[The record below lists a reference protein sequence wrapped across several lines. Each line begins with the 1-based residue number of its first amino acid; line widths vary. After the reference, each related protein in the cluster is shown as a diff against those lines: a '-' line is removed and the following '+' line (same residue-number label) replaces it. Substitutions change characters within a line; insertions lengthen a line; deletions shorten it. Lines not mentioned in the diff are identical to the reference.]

1 VLELLAGTSRVV
13 LDEVHGGRVERLV
26 VAGRDLLVPP
36 DVDDH
41 NYGAFPMAPW
51 AGRVRH
57 GQFSF
62 EGVEHRVSCNDP
74 PHAIHGIARDRRWRV
89 DESTGSSARL
99 SVRLDAPW
107 PLGGQVVQRFDLAP
121 ARLRLTM
128 EVHAADR
135 PMPATCGWHPWWYR
149 TPPHAPSAVELEL
162 HADAMYALDDEG
174 IPTGELVPVRAPP
187 WDDCFTRLGSPAAV
201 LRWPGATAVTVE
213 TDCPCLVVFTEPEHA
228 LCVEPQSGPPDAFN
242 LGDAAIVSPGT
253 PLVARATFRFAAE
266 TPAA

>member
-1 VLELLAGTSRVV
+1 VLELRAGTSRVV
-13 LDEVHGGRVERLV
+13 LDEIHGGRIERLV
-26 VAGRDLLVPP
+26 VGGRDLLVPP
-36 DVDDH
+36 DVDDR

-62 EGVEHRVSCNDP
+62 DEGDYRLPCNHP

-89 DESTGSSARL
+89 DESSGSSARM

-107 PLGGQVVQRFDLAP
+107 PFGGHVVQRFDLGASEL
-121 ARLRLTM
+121 ALAM

-135 PMPATCGWHPWWYR
+135 PMPASCGWHPWWYR
-149 TPPHAPSAVELEL
+149 TPPDAPSPVELEL
-162 HADAMYALDDEG
+162 HADSMYARDEEG
-174 IPTGELVPVRAPP
+174 IPTGELVGVRPPP

-201 LRWPGATAVTVE
+201 LRWPGTVTVRVE
-213 TDCPCLVVFTEPEHA
+213 TDCSCVVVFTEPEHA